1 MKSIQVIFQRVGKKG
16 NEKKARAVGMENVI
30 SPIVSPSASAK
41 ASHNF
46 AHPDV
51 MSLSFCTHV
60 NRIYG
65 FCAKVDT

>member
-1 MKSIQVIFQRVGKKG
+1 
-16 NEKKARAVGMENVI
+16 MENVV
-30 SPIVSPSASAK
+30 SPIVSPSVSAK

-60 NRIYG
+60 NWIYG
-65 FCAKVDT
+65 LSPKVEAGTGTIPCKPEAEQILKKAESY